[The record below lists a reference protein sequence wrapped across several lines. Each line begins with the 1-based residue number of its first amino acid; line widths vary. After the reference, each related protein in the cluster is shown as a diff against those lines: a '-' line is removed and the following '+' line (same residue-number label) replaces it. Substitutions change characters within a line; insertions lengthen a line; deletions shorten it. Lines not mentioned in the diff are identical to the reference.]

1 MNHIK
6 NQGVL
11 IEMKKL
17 STIVLILLAAALPML
32 KVFPDLSESQAA
44 EAEAEPAISSFE
56 QAVEI
61 IKKYETLHQPKHWP
75 LVGYGH
81 KVLPG
86 EKFSR
91 TKALSEAEADALLR
105 KDLLKNC
112 AVFREFGAD
121 SLLLGVL
128 AYNIGSGNVKK
139 SSVLAKLK
147 AGDRDIRTAYLAHSR
162 YRGKVHNQIQ
172 KRRIEEFDAL
182 YITDEALQA
191 SKAETPVTT
200 TKGEGALDSL
210 LSRLFQP
217 FKGTMALLSSPFKS
231 LDFKTS
237 EFHNKTF
244 GEWSRLWASSM
255 KTWSPDQQD
264 PMNSLNVLQPNWN

>member
-1 MNHIK
+1 
-6 NQGVL
+6 
-11 IEMKKL
+11 MKKL
-17 STIVLILLAAALPML
+17 STIVLILLAAAIPML
-32 KVFPDLSESQAA
+32 KIFPDLSESQAA
-44 EAEAEPAISSFE
+44 EATGEPAISSFE

-91 TKALSEAEADALLR
+91 TKALSEKEADALLR

-112 AVFREFGAD
+112 AVFRDYGAD

-147 AGDRDIRTAYLAHSR
+147 AGNRDIREAYLAHAR
-162 YRGKVHNQIQ
+162 YRGKIHSQIQ
-172 KRRIEEFDAL
+172 KRRIEEFEAL
-182 YITDEALQA
+182 YIPDTANSPAIEIDTE
-191 SKAETPVTT
+191 SKSSS
-200 TKGEGALDSL
+200 GALDSL
-210 LSRLFQP
+210 LSRLFTP
-217 FKGTMALLSSPFKS
+217 FKGTLAMLSSPFRAID
-231 LDFKTS
+231 LDS
-237 EFHNKTF
+237 SH
-244 GEWSRLWASSM
+244 LWGKDTGVFNQFRAKLDRVNSGM
-255 KTWSPDQQD
+255 KFS
-264 PMNSLNVLQPNWN
+264 NYGNVLLQSL